1 MAIQRTKG
9 ANMPQPIFDMKV
21 RDLAEKIYVDLVN
34 GAVEVSASGAKMT
47 TDPANLASIS
57 FKLAA
62 AFHEVQDRL
71 NAENLPKNQDF
82 KIGSEDIA
90 AWTK

>member
-1 MAIQRTKG
+1 MISPYARKPAMTK
-9 ANMPQPIFDMKV
+9 PIFDMKV
-21 RDLAEKIYVDLVN
+21 RDLAEKIYVGLVSD
-34 GAVEVSASGAKMT
+34 AVESSATTVKMS

-62 AFHEVQDRL
+62 AFHDVQDRL
-71 NAENLPKNQDF
+71 NEANLPKNQDF
-82 KIGSEDIA
+82 KVGVDDIA